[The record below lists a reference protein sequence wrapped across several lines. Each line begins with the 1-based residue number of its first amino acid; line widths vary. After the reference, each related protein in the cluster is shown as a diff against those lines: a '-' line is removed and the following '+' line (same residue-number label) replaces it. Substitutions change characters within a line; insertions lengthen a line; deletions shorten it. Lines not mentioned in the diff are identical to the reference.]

1 MLCVSPTTSDS
12 RRLKGDGVP
21 PEGDETKG
29 GQRHGLDSE
38 ENGEVP
44 FNRKVVGQRRG
55 LNQEGRDPL
64 SYVTITNI
72 LV

>member
-1 MLCVSPTTSDS
+1 M
-12 RRLKGDGVP
+12 P